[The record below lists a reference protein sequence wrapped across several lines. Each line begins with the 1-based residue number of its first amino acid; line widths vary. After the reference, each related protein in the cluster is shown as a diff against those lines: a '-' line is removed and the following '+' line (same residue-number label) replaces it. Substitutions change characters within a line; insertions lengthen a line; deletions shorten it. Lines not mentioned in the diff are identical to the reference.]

1 MNNYELLQKLFNDKL
16 LINTEVG
23 DYDKYCIKLTESSD
37 YSVTIHNIL
46 KDAVAIKTDNFPDL
60 GNFFNC
66 SSDVGQCKRAD
77 FVIIAD
83 EKLIFIELCRSK
95 KQKDEVVQQL
105 KGAQCVIEY
114 CRNISE
120 KFYNYTSFLEGYT
133 SYFVSIYNIGVN
145 KKPNTT
151 LSNEANKT
159 PDKFLKIS
167 SPYNIQFK
175 QLCRIK
181 QSIKP

>member
-1 MNNYELLQKLFNDKL
+1 MNDSELLKKLFNNE
-16 LINTEVG
+16 LIKPENG
-23 DYDKYCIKLTESSD
+23 DYGKYCIKLVESSD

-46 KDAVAIKTDNFPDL
+46 EGAIAIKTDNFPDL

-66 SSDVGQCKRAD
+66 SNDVGQCKRAD

-95 KQKDEVVQQL
+95 KQAKEVVQQL

-120 KFYNYTSFLEGYT
+120 KFYNYDSFLRSYD
-133 SYFVSIYNIGVN
+133 SYFVSIYNIGFN
-145 KKPNTT
+145 KRPNVS
-151 LSNEANKT
+151 LPNEENKT
-159 PDKFLKIS
+159 PDKFLRIS
-167 SPYNIQFK
+167 SPNSIQFK
-175 QLCRIK
+175 QLCRK
-181 QSIKP
+181 K